1 MKMKKEELKRKVL
14 EGKRKMLLEQN
25 GEYYTDKEIME
36 EYKHIFQNIQNR
48 KKEIQD
54 MKKEIQDLEKEYE
67 FLVFHG
73 YIEE

>member
-1 MKMKKEELKRKVL
+1 MKEKELKTKVL

-25 GEYYTDKEIME
+25 GEHYTDKEIME
-36 EYKHIFQNIQNR
+36 EYKHIFQNIQN
-48 KKEIQD
+48 
-54 MKKEIQDLEKEYE
+54 LEKEYE